1 MLPPAPAS
9 LALLALVVSLVPA
22 PHVAQRGGRGGGASS
37 PPPQT
42 PSTTPPAQ
50 QPAPGSRA
58 RPEGDD
64 QSEPRSAPTPP
75 PREELTPEQR
85 AAKYFGLAD
94 YDGDGFVS
102 YFEAQKS
109 LALDRTGFATYDR
122 DRDGLVNAAEFEQRY
137 VAILERGG
145 AFVPPVPK
153 PEARKA
159 PRRDASA
166 LLDVYDSTPDR
177 ALEARELRKAL
188 DDYGVTDPPWKVLL
202 ETLDRDV
209 STKLEESELEAL
221 ITILMPKEPEP
232 ETAVPKARSLAE
244 LFGKRVERERGEN
257 TPASVAVP
265 PQIAGPVSMF
275 RRLDLDDDGQI
286 ELDDLTELQRP
297 VQMHVR
303 VNAVFASFDLD
314 GDGVISAEEF
324 ERAFRTRKLAE
335 RKP

>member
-1 MLPPAPAS
+1 MLPPAHGS
-9 LALLALVVSLVPA
+9 LALLALLLALAPA
-22 PHVAQRGGRGGGASS
+22 PHSAQRGGRGGATNT
-37 PPPQT
+37 PPPE
-42 PSTTPPAQ
+42 TPPAQ
-50 QPAPGSRA
+50 QPAPGSARA
-58 RPEGDD
+58 KPGGED

-122 DRDGLVNAAEFEQRY
+122 DRDGLVNAVEFEQRY
-137 VAILERGG
+137 LAILERGG

-209 STKLEESELEAL
+209 STKLEESELDAL
-221 ITILMPKEPEP
+221 ITILMPTEPEP
-232 ETAVPKARSLAE
+232 ETVVKKARSLAE
-244 LFGKRVERERGEN
+244 LFGTRIERERGEN

-265 PQIAGPVSMF
+265 PQIPGPVSMF
-275 RRLDLDDDGQI
+275 RRLDLDDDGNI

-314 GDGVISAEEF
+314 GDGVISEEEF
-324 ERAFRTRKLAE
+324 TRAFRTRKQAE